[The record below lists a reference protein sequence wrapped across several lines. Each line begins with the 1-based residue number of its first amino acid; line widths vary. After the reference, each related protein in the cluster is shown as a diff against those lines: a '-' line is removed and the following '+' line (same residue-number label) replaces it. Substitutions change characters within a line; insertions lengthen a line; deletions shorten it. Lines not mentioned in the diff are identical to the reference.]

1 MGRSAAPSV
10 AVPETTV
17 NVYNSADVTVKTAET
32 TNQDGTKQIDI
43 MIEKKVKELFGT
55 GAMDKS
61 MRSSYGLVRVAS

>member
-1 MGRSAAPSV
+1 
-10 AVPETTV
+10 
-17 NVYNSADVTVKTAET
+17 VYNSADVTVKTAET

-61 MRSSYGLVRVAS
+61 MRASYGLVRAAT